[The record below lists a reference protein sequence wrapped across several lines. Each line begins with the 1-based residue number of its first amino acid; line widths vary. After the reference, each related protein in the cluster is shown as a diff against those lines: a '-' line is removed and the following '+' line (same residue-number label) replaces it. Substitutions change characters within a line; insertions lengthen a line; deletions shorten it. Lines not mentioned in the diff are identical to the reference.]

1 MKDEEREGARV
12 TNHAPN
18 KNKTT
23 AELPQQRRR
32 IERNTLYTALIPPT
46 TLTTPFSCGNVC
58 ASALRNSPEITI
70 RPEPRDYLKVLI
82 IVDHLW
88 KNLITL

>member
-1 MKDEEREGARV
+1 MKKGREERESQTTRQ
-12 TNHAPN
+12 T
-18 KNKTT
+18 KIKTT

-32 IERNTLYTALIPPT
+32 IERNTFYTALIPPT

-70 RPEPRDYLKVLI
+70 RPEPETILKS
-82 IVDHLW
+82 
-88 KNLITL
+88 